1 MTFDDDEKGRNIP
14 DYLPETH
21 EIIDLT
27 KDSNKNYD
35 AYIELKRGA
44 FTHSF
49 LKCESWPIYL
59 ALKERNHVNVLLND
73 ESRAILLSIKISQT
87 LSVVLIYG
95 ISQFHTLDEKHMEF
109 LQVSP
114 LTLMI
119 SPLDDVINACSQESS
134 HLQIIRRNARRL
146 LKLINTLLQNL
157 IN

>member
-1 MTFDDDEKGRNIP
+1 VPAILSNNKDILYTLIYLIKHTLNTSSESLIAHLIATTFDDDEKGRNIP

-35 AYIELKRGA
+35 AYIELKRDA

-59 ALKERNHVNVLLND
+59 ALKERNHVKVLLND

-95 ISQFHTLDEKHMEF
+95 ISQLHTLDEKHMEF
-109 LQVSP
+109 LQVCNNNSY
-114 LTLMI
+114 
-119 SPLDDVINACSQESS
+119 D
-134 HLQIIRRNARRL
+134 
-146 LKLINTLLQNL
+146 
-157 IN
+157 